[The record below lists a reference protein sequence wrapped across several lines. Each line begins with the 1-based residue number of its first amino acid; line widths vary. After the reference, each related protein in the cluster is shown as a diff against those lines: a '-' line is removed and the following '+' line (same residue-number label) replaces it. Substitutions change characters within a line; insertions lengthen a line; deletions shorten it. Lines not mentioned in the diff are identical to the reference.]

1 MPVKRLQRRAQI
13 VFLFLSPAIFNS
25 LSTWNTTVTEISA
38 CKPNKTLFRLQ
49 GSSWYQLRIF
59 ASKRMMMGN
68 ACTCHYAFGKITL
81 SEILVL
87 KLFNRSV
94 LGIFRTAFLPYIFQR
109 NTPWDNLTKSNL
121 IPATVRVFFFN
132 YRFPHYCLPF
142 FIVQKRQYA
151 KCTVLIYIL

>member
-1 MPVKRLQRRAQI
+1 MPVKRLQKRAQI

-38 CKPNKTLFRLQ
+38 CRPNKTTLFHLQ

-81 SEILVL
+81 SEILIL
-87 KLFNRSV
+87 KLFHRSV
-94 LGIFRTAFLPYIFQR
+94 LGIFFSYIFQR
-109 NTPWDNLTKSNL
+109 TTPRDNLTKSKL
-121 IPATVRVFFFN
+121 IPATLRVFVFN
-132 YRFPHYCLPF
+132 YRFSRYCLPF
-142 FIVQKRQYA
+142 FIVQF
-151 KCTVLIYIL
+151 

>member
-13 VFLFLSPAIFNS
+13 VFLVLSPAIFNS

-38 CKPNKTLFRLQ
+38 CKPNKTTLFHLQ

-94 LGIFRTAFLPYIFQR
+94 LGIFRTASPPYIFQR
-109 NTPWDNLTKSNL
+109 TTPRDNLTKSKL
-121 IPATVRVFFFN
+121 IPATVRVFVFN
-132 YRFPHYCLPF
+132 YRFPRYCLPF
-142 FIVQKRQYA
+142 FIVQF
-151 KCTVLIYIL
+151 